1 MAHLPSEMS
10 VIGSRLVTAM
20 ETFGAL
26 PFTSMISTLQSSEL
40 RKHSLVRLIDLLP
53 T

>member
-1 MAHLPSEMS
+1 MS
-10 VIGSRLVTAM
+10 VTGSRLATTM

-26 PFTSMISTLQSSEL
+26 PFTSMISTFQGPEL
-40 RKHSLVRLIDLLP
+40 RKHSGVGLIDLLP